1 MDGQRW
7 TDGRGQMDGL
17 RWRTESW
24 TDGWPEVE
32 DRELDRWTEVDGQR
46 WTDGWSERWTDREA
60 DSPTHWCG
68 EPAVPATSAAG

>member
-1 MDGQRW
+1 
-7 TDGRGQMDGL
+7 MDGL
-17 RWRTESW
+17 RWM
-24 TDGWPEVE
+24 